1 MITQQANKNASERL
15 LTDKEVGDLLGMCR
29 TSVWNRVKDG
39 TLPKP
44 IKLGRLSRF
53 SHSDI
58 LGFISAAKQH
68 RAA

>member
-1 MITQQANKNASERL
+1 MNAQHANGNTSDRFM
-15 LTDKEVGDLLGMCR
+15 TDKEVGHLLGMCR

-53 SHSDI
+53 SHSDV
-58 LGFISAAKQH
+58 LGAIEAAK